1 MTRTKL
7 TLSHRSLLRS
17 VLPRTMTGAI
27 LLLSLHSG
35 CDLPADTEELTAP
48 DSPLELLAQGA
59 RIPQLNKIEPATVFS
74 GAAQMLTLTGRNFT
88 PDLKVYVDGTAL
100 TISRLVSTTQVQVLL
115 PSTVNAIGKRVVRV
129 ENGSTY
135 RGSDRNDLLSIV
147 ADPIA
152 LATLEQP
159 LDGDPGKQVL
169 SADVN
174 GDGKADVLV
183 LSPDTSTVRIHVS
196 QGRGKPIAQSL
207 RVGSSAVSFTTGDVN
222 ADGKLDIVVV
232 SSSTVS
238 SYLGDG
244 TGAFTFG
251 KSSIESRFAS
261 IPNLPSIVTLADV
274 TDDGKVDLCFGANQ
288 VVIGTGTGTLAC
300 AAGKGDGSFS
310 ASTTIKTNLD
320 PVLQVRADDVTG
332 DGKADLL
339 VATGG
344 EVPIIG
350 GKTGAL
356 TVIPMPAA
364 MPTASYSWTSADKV
378 TAITSG
384 DYNRDGK
391 NDVAVVSA
399 DARLNIFYGTGDGK
413 FPSSRSMAASTP
425 GSQLFSADWNKDGK
439 LDIVMGGRSESTS
452 VLWAGSLFVGNG
464 DGSFANSVY
473 LKPTRLEFSNIA
485 VGDVD
490 ADGKP
495 DLAGIDDKTGKP
507 ILYFGRGDVSLV
519 SSPDGGTFLRDYVA
533 SGDFNGDGIIDLV
546 SASVISNVVSVTL
559 GLGDGQFKTL
569 GSSANVDKGPSAIAT
584 GDFNGD
590 GKIDVVASNYDS
602 AVVSLLLGN
611 GDGTLAAQRTF
622 SVGKAPSGIAVMDV
636 NADGQLDIVTSNAEA
651 DNVSVLIGNGTGNF
665 ATSKEYPVGKYP
677 IAVVLADFSGDGRPD
692 IVTANADSN
701 NLSYLQGSA
710 ASAGVFNLAKSIAAC
725 ASPASLTATD
735 LNGDSKLDL
744 LVACADDAGIAY
756 FIGKGDGTFN
766 AAKTLQTC
774 SFPSDVQVAQLTDDT
789 KADLVVA
796 CGSPKTLQFYPQVA
810 DLTFSPSPRTVDLGR
825 GFFVGDLT
833 GDRKADVLVTESP
846 TTPLLLINTNR

>member
-74 GAAQMLTLTGRNFT
+74 GAAQVLTLTGRNFT

-232 SSSTVS
+232 SGSTVS

-274 TDDGKVDLCFGANQ
+274 
-288 VVIGTGTGTLAC
+288 
-300 AAGKGDGSFS
+300 
-310 ASTTIKTNLD
+310 
-320 PVLQVRADDVTG
+320 
-332 DGKADLL
+332 
-339 VATGG
+339 
-344 EVPIIG
+344 
-350 GKTGAL
+350 
-356 TVIPMPAA
+356 
-364 MPTASYSWTSADKV
+364 
-378 TAITSG
+378 
-384 DYNRDGK
+384 
-391 NDVAVVSA
+391 
-399 DARLNIFYGTGDGK
+399 
-413 FPSSRSMAASTP
+413 
-425 GSQLFSADWNKDGK
+425 
-439 LDIVMGGRSESTS
+439 
-452 VLWAGSLFVGNG
+452 NG
-464 DGSFANSVY
+464 V
-473 LKPTRLEFSNIA
+473 
-485 VGDVD
+485 
-490 ADGKP
+490 
-495 DLAGIDDKTGKP
+495 
-507 ILYFGRGDVSLV
+507 
-519 SSPDGGTFLRDYVA
+519 
-533 SGDFNGDGIIDLV
+533 
-546 SASVISNVVSVTL
+546 
-559 GLGDGQFKTL
+559 
-569 GSSANVDKGPSAIAT
+569 
-584 GDFNGD
+584 
-590 GKIDVVASNYDS
+590 
-602 AVVSLLLGN
+602 
-611 GDGTLAAQRTF
+611 
-622 SVGKAPSGIAVMDV
+622 
-636 NADGQLDIVTSNAEA
+636 
-651 DNVSVLIGNGTGNF
+651 
-665 ATSKEYPVGKYP
+665 
-677 IAVVLADFSGDGRPD
+677 
-692 IVTANADSN
+692 
-701 NLSYLQGSA
+701 
-710 ASAGVFNLAKSIAAC
+710 
-725 ASPASLTATD
+725 
-735 LNGDSKLDL
+735 
-744 LVACADDAGIAY
+744 
-756 FIGKGDGTFN
+756 
-766 AAKTLQTC
+766 
-774 SFPSDVQVAQLTDDT
+774 
-789 KADLVVA
+789 
-796 CGSPKTLQFYPQVA
+796 
-810 DLTFSPSPRTVDLGR
+810 
-825 GFFVGDLT
+825 
-833 GDRKADVLVTESP
+833 
-846 TTPLLLINTNR
+846 